1 MVLKII
7 IGAVVVFLAVWAWKI
22 RIYLKWQKKAKANVA
37 PFYRWPASVHELPE
51 QKEKLRQAKEE
62 QFSIHFQDEEKGL
75 ARIKTASDPKEVWC
89 SLGMCQCAAYR
100 DDKPQ
105 HKPCKHIYKIALNKG
120 LIQ

>member
-1 MVLKII
+1 MEGDIVILKII
-7 IGAVVVFLAVWAWKI
+7 IGAIVVFLAVWAWKI

-75 ARIKTASDPKEVWC
+75 ARITNEASV
-89 SLGMCQCAAYR
+89 AAPGS
-100 DDKPQ
+100 KKAPVI
-105 HKPCKHIYKIALNKG
+105 KALRKNSET
-120 LIQ
+120 